1 MADKF
6 VWVSPLYGSTGAYK
20 AIKLIKEN
28 EEEIK
33 KILPKDPD
41 PEVTFT
47 DNKQV
52 IIFTSNQSALAK
64 VGDYLIQKNQS
75 NYVIADEAQFLSGF
89 KGIVTEVTESTRTV
103 HAPRAGGSVQ
113 SALEEAR
120 KVNPE
125 AGKVKEAQG
134 SSGPSSQGSQPK
146 SGGKAGT
153 PPGSPQ
159 Q

>member
-20 AIKLIKEN
+20 AIKLVKEN

-33 KILPKDPD
+33 KILPKD

-103 HAPRAGGSVQ
+103 HAPRSGGSVQ

-125 AGKVKEAQG
+125 AGKVKEAQS
-134 SSGPSSQGSQPK
+134 SSGPSGQGSQPK
-146 SGGKAGT
+146 AGGGGKAGT